1 MKETEKQRF
10 QSCYE
15 ANGKMLLHLA
25 VNQLGSWAEAEDVV
39 QEVFIKWMEHGAF
52 RDGEHEKRWLIR
64 VTVNLCRNVQKS
76 GRKRYEVPLEDFYPA
91 TTTMTLEKMDVAEAL
106 LSLDGDTAT
115 IVYLYY
121 YQGYTVK
128 EISQILHMGLSAVK
142 MRLSRG
148 RQQLKHELEVRI

>member
-1 MKETEKQRF
+1 MKKMEKQRF
-10 QSCYE
+10 QICYE
-15 ANGKMLLHLA
+15 AYGKMLLHLA
-25 VNQLGSWAEAEDVV
+25 VNQLGCWTEAEDVV
-39 QEVFIKWMEHGAF
+39 QEVFLKWMEHGHF

-64 VTVNLCRNVQKS
+64 VTVNLCRNIQKS

-91 TTTMTLEKMDVAEAL
+91 RTAMTEEKLDVAEAI

-121 YQGYTVK
+121 YEGYSIR
-128 EISQILHMGLSAVK
+128 EIGQILHMGNSAVK

-148 RQQLKHELEVRI
+148 RQQLKEKLEVRI

>member
-15 ANGKMLLHLA
+15 AYGKMLLHLA
-25 VNQLGSWAEAEDVV
+25 VNQLGSWTEAEDVV
-39 QEVFIKWMEHGAF
+39 QEVFLKWMAHGHF

-64 VTVNLCRNVQKS
+64 VTVNMCRNIQKS

-91 TTTMTLEKMDVAEAL
+91 RTTLTEEKLDVAEAI

-115 IVYLYY
+115 IVYLHYY
-121 YQGYTVK
+121 GGYSVR
-128 EISQILHMGLSAVK
+128 EIGQILHMGSSAVK

-148 RQQLKHELEVRI
+148 RQQLKQKLEVKI

>member
-1 MKETEKQRF
+1 MKEIEKQRF

-15 ANGKMLLHLA
+15 AYGKMLLHLA

-39 QEVFIKWMEHGAF
+39 QEVFLKWMEHGHF

-64 VTVNLCRNVQKS
+64 VTVNLCRNIQKS

-91 TTTMTLEKMDVAEAL
+91 KTILTEEKLDVAEAI

-121 YQGYTVK
+121 YGGYSIR
-128 EISQILHMGLSAVK
+128 EIGQIFHMGNSAVK

-148 RQQLKHELEVRI
+148 RQQLKEKLEVRI

>member
-15 ANGKMLLHLA
+15 AYGKMLLHLA
-25 VNQLGSWAEAEDVV
+25 VNQLGSWTEAEDVV
-39 QEVFIKWMEHGAF
+39 QEVFLKWMEHGHF

-64 VTVNLCRNVQKS
+64 VTVNMCRNIQKS

-91 TTTMTLEKMDVAEAL
+91 RTTLTEEKLDVAEAI

-115 IVYLYY
+115 IVYLRYY
-121 YQGYTVK
+121 GGYSVR
-128 EISQILHMGLSAVK
+128 EIGQILHMGSSAVK

-148 RQQLKHELEVRI
+148 RQQLKQKLEVKI

>member
-1 MKETEKQRF
+1 MKEIEKQRF

-15 ANGKMLLHLA
+15 AYGKMLLHLA

-39 QEVFIKWMEHGAF
+39 QEVFLKWMEHGHF

-64 VTVNLCRNVQKS
+64 VTVNLCRSIQKS

-91 TTTMTLEKMDVAEAL
+91 KTILTEEKLDVAEAI

-121 YQGYTVK
+121 YGGYSIR
-128 EISQILHMGLSAVK
+128 EIGQILHMGNSAVK

-148 RQQLKHELEVRI
+148 RQQLKEKLEVRI